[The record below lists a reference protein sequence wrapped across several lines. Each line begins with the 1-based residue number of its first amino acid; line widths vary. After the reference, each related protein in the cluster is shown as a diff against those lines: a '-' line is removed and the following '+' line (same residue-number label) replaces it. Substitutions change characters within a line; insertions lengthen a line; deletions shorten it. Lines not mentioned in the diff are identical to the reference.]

1 MGSSEIRLAVVD
13 DHSIFRDGV
22 KRALTLEDDFKVI
35 GEGAS
40 ADDAIALCDEFRPDV
55 MIIDLKMPG
64 GGIKA
69 VSEIHQRQADVGL
82 IVVTVQ
88 DDHGSVIAALAAG
101 ARGYILKGCKA
112 HELIDA
118 VRVVAAG
125 GTYVTPGLA
134 SVLLLSGNVSS
145 GEEPK
150 AESLAP
156 HLSEREKQVYA
167 LLGKGRS
174 NKEIA
179 SELGLSEKT
188 AKWYVSCVMKKLG
201 FESRVQVALSAG
213 QIDGEDLGSFGQRH

>member
-1 MGSSEIRLAVVD
+1 MGSSEIRLGVVD

-40 ADDAIALCDEFRPDV
+40 ANDAIALCDDFRPDV

-64 GGIKA
+64 GGIQA
-69 VSEIHQRQADVGL
+69 VTEIHRRHAEVGL
-82 IVVTVQ
+82 VVVTVQ
-88 DDHGSVIAALAAG
+88 DDHESVSAALGAG

-125 GTYVTPGLA
+125 GTYVTPDLA
-134 SVLLLSGNVSS
+134 SVLLLSGSVGS
-145 GEEPK
+145 GEAK
-150 AESLAP
+150 GESTAP
-156 HLSEREKQVYA
+156 HLSDREKQVFV

-174 NKEIA
+174 NREIA

-201 FESRVQVALSAG
+201 FESRLQIALAARDQKEDGSAV
-213 QIDGEDLGSFGQRH
+213 IPPRA

>member
-40 ADDAIALCDEFRPDV
+40 ADDAIALCDELHPDV

-69 VSEIHQRQADVGL
+69 VTEIHQRQADVGL

-101 ARGYILKGCKA
+101 ARGYILKGCRA

-125 GTYVTPGLA
+125 GTYVTPGPCVRSPA
-134 SVLLLSGNVSS
+134 IGRRRLSRR
-145 GEEPK
+145 
-150 AESLAP
+150 AES
-156 HLSEREKQVYA
+156 RES
-167 LLGKGRS
+167 LRLTSPSGRS
-174 NKEIA
+174 RSMPCSGRGGATRRSQA
-179 SELGLSEKT
+179 S
-188 AKWYVSCVMKKLG
+188 
-201 FESRVQVALSAG
+201 SACRKRRPNG
-213 QIDGEDLGSFGQRH
+213 TCRAS

>member
-1 MGSSEIRLAVVD
+1 MMPSP
-13 DHSIFRDGV
+13 
-22 KRALTLEDDFKVI
+22 
-35 GEGAS
+35 
-40 ADDAIALCDEFRPDV
+40 LCDELRPDV

-69 VSEIHQRQADVGL
+69 VTEIHQRHADVGL

-88 DDHGSVIAALAAG
+88 DDHGSVSAALAAG

-118 VRVVAAG
+118 VRVVADWRHLRHTGPCVRSPAVG
-125 GTYVTPGLA
+125 RRR
-134 SVLLLSGNVSS
+134 VS
-145 GEEPK
+145 EEPK
-150 AESLAP
+150 VERSAP

-174 NKEIA
+174 NKEIS

-188 AKWYVSCVMKKLG
+188 AKWYVACVMKKLG
-201 FESRVQVALSAG
+201 FESRVQVALSEG
-213 QIDGEDLGSFGQRH
+213 QIDEENPRFLDRRH

>member
-40 ADDAIALCDEFRPDV
+40 ADDAIALCDEFHPDV

-150 AESLAP
+150 AESSCASPLRAGEAGLCP
-156 HLSEREKQVYA
+156 AREGPEQQGDSKRARPV
-167 LLGKGRS
+167 GK
-174 NKEIA
+174 
-179 SELGLSEKT
+179 
-188 AKWYVSCVMKKLG
+188 
-201 FESRVQVALSAG
+201 
-213 QIDGEDLGSFGQRH
+213 DGEMVRVVRHEETGIRKQGPGCPFSGPD

>member
-1 MGSSEIRLAVVD
+1 MNSSDIRLGVID

-35 GEGAS
+35 GEGES
-40 ADDAIALCDEFRPDV
+40 ADDAIAVCDELRPDV

-69 VSEIHQRQADVGL
+69 VTEIHRRHADVGL

-88 DDHGSVIAALAAG
+88 DDHQSVRAALGAG

-125 GTYVTPGLA
+125 GTYVTPVLA
-134 SVLLLSGNVSS
+134 SVLLLSGNAGS
-145 GEEPK
+145 GEPK
-150 AESLAP
+150 GAR
-156 HLSEREKQVYA
+156 HLSDREKQVYA

-174 NKEIA
+174 NREIA
-179 SELGLSEKT
+179 GELGLSEKT
-188 AKWYVSCVMKKLG
+188 AKWYVACVMKKLG
-201 FESRVQVALSAG
+201 FESRVQVALSAE
-213 QIDGEDLGSFGQRH
+213 QLDEEDSGHVDKRH